1 MIVVS
6 ACLAG
11 LEVRYDGGHNLY
23 EKIQKL
29 VEENKAVTVCP
40 EVLGGLPT
48 PRIPAEIIGGNGE
61 DVISGKAKVVDRTGK
76 DVTAQFIKGAEET
89 LKHAQKV
96 GANMVVLKESSPSCG
111 SNLIYNGEFSGKK
124 IAGMGVTAAL
134 LRRHR
139 IKVISETEFMESLV
153 EEEN

>member
-48 PRIPAEIIGGNGE
+48 PRVPAEIIGGNGE
-61 DVISGKAKVVDRTGK
+61 DVISGKAKVVDRKGK

-89 LKHAQKV
+89 LKQAQKV
-96 GANMVVLKESSPSCG
+96 EASVVVLKESSPSCG

-134 LRRHR
+134 LRRHG
-139 IKVISETEFMESLV
+139 IKVISETEFLESLV
-153 EEEN
+153 EKEN